1 MALGGNRGH
10 NGAMHRLEPIG
21 QGVLAWLSDDCRP
34 GATNA
39 GIVVD
44 DDGLTIIDALLS
56 PVKAQNL
63 IGELD
68 GLGRPVKR
76 LVLTTSHLAH
86 VGGSGAFK
94 LPGVYG
100 TAQVS
105 VHMDQAPNL
114 ESCCRLYPDDATE
127 IAEIAETRTRP
138 VTHTVN
144 EGAWISAAAVAVPV
158 SGELAENLVVQ
169 VPSAGVV
176 FAGAMASFGV
186 TPMAATGDP
195 AAWAEALDQII
206 GWGDIIVPGHGPVG
220 GEAEARELQAYLRAC
235 VDVAAAGGSLPP
247 GPWDDWPGRHY
258 DEANIERARRLAAG
272 DDDPPSALLSLL
284 GLD

>member
-1 MALGGNRGH
+1 
-10 NGAMHRLEPIG
+10 MHRLEPIG
-21 QGVLAWLSDDCRP
+21 QGVLAWLDDDRRP

-39 GIVVD
+39 GVVVD
-44 DDGLTIIDALLS
+44 DDGLTVIDALLS
-56 PVKAQNL
+56 PAKAQNL
-63 IGELD
+63 VAELD
-68 GLGRPVKR
+68 ALGRPVKR

-86 VGGSGAFK
+86 VGGSGVFK

-105 VHMDQAPNL
+105 AHMDQPPNL
-114 ESCCRLYPDDATE
+114 DGCCRLYPDDAPE
-127 IAEIAETRTRP
+127 IVAIAETLTRP

-195 AAWAEALDQII
+195 AAWADAIDQII
-206 GWGDIIVPGHGPVG
+206 DWGEIIVPGHGPVG
-220 GEAEARELQAYLRAC
+220 GEAEARELQGYLRAC
-235 VDVAAAGGSLPP
+235 VEAATTGSGLSA
-247 GPWDDWPGRHY
+247 GPWDDWTGRHY
-258 DEANIERARRLAAG
+258 DEANIERARRLADG
-272 DDDPPSALLSLL
+272 DDDPPTALLSLL
-284 GLD
+284 GLG

>member
-1 MALGGNRGH
+1 MAQ
-10 NGAMHRLEPIG
+10 LEPIA
-21 QGVLAWLSDDCRP
+21 QGVLAWLNDERRP

-39 GIVVD
+39 GVVVD
-44 DDGLTIIDALLS
+44 DDGLTVVDALLAPS
-56 PVKAQNL
+56 HAQQL
-63 IGELD
+63 LGELD

-86 VGGSGAFK
+86 VGGSGVFT

-105 VHMDQAPNL
+105 AHMDQPPNL
-114 ESCCRLYPDDATE
+114 DGCCRLYPDDAADIGQ
-127 IAEIAETRTRP
+127 IADTLTRP

-144 EGAWISAAAVAVPV
+144 EGAWISPAAVAVPI

-195 AAWAEALDQII
+195 AAWADALDQII
-206 GWGDIIVPGHGPVG
+206 EWGEIIVPGHGPVG
-220 GEAEARELQAYLRAC
+220 GETEARELQDYLRAC
-235 VDVAAAGGSLPP
+235 VAAASSGGSLPA
-247 GPWDDWPGRHY
+247 GPWDGWSGRHY
-258 DEANIERARRLAAG
+258 DEANIERARLLAAG
-272 DDDPPSALLSLL
+272 EDEPPTALLALL
-284 GLD
+284 GLN

>member
-1 MALGGNRGH
+1 MT
-10 NGAMHRLEPIG
+10 RLEPIA
-21 QGVLAWLSDDCRP
+21 QGVLAWLSDDQRP

-39 GIVVD
+39 GVVVD
-44 DDGLTIIDALLS
+44 DDGLTVVDALLS
-56 PVKAQNL
+56 PAKAQNL
-63 IGELD
+63 IAELD
-68 GLGRPVKR
+68 ALGRPVKR

-86 VGGSGAFK
+86 VGGSGVFK

-105 VHMDQAPNL
+105 AHMDQPPNL
-114 ESCCRLYPDDATE
+114 DGCCRLYPDDA
-127 IAEIAETRTRP
+127 AEIAAIAETVTRP

-144 EGAWISAAAVAVPV
+144 EGAWISPAAVAVPV

-195 AAWAEALDQII
+195 AAWADAIDEII
-206 GWGDIIVPGHGPVG
+206 GWGEIIVPGHGPVG
-220 GEAEARELQAYLRAC
+220 GEEEARELQAYLRAC
-235 VDVAAAGGSLPP
+235 VEVASTGGSLPA
-247 GPWDDWPGRHY
+247 GPWDAWSGRHY
-258 DEANIERARRLAAG
+258 DDANIERARILAAG
-272 DDDPPSALLSLL
+272 EDEPPAALLALL
-284 GLD
+284 GLT